1 MNVKICKSF
10 LNCTEEKTLLLIKK
24 GYPIKECKKCG
35 HRFTQIKD
43 VDNHLNEVYSDKY
56 FFQGKDGYPDYMK
69 EKDLLYKSG
78 INYANIL
85 SKYTQPGEVLDVGS
99 AAGFILKGLEKSGW
113 RCHGIEP
120 NDTMATYGRD
130 ELKLDIQTCGLE
142 NYQSE
147 KKFDLVNMIQVI
159 GSLYDLDKSL
169 LIISNL
175 LNKNGL
181 VMVESWDMNSLA
193 ARIMG
198 KYWHEYC
205 PPSVITWFSDKTLVQ
220 VFNFYGFELVGKG
233 HPSKKININHGLSL
247 IDESFPKFI
256 FKKSILNFF
265 SRIVG
270 KYNISYP
277 TVDLKWYLFKKL

>member
-1 MNVKICKSF
+1 MNAKTCESF

-24 GYPIKECKKCG
+24 GYPIKECKKCS
-35 HRFTQIKD
+35 HRFTQIKG
-43 VDNHLNEVYSDKY
+43 VDNHLNEVYSDNY

-78 INYANIL
+78 INYAKIL

-120 NDTMATYGRD
+120 NDTMASYGRN
-130 ELKLDIQTCGLE
+130 ELNLDIQTCGLE

-169 LIISNL
+169 LVISNL

-205 PPSVITWFSDKTLVQ
+205 PPSVITWFSDNTLVQ
-220 VFNFYGFELVGKG
+220 VFNYYGFELVDKG
-233 HPSKKININHGLSL
+233 HPSKRININHGLSL
-247 IDESFPKFI
+247 IDESFPKF
-256 FKKSILNFF
+256 FLKKSILNFF

-270 KYNISYP
+270 KYNITYP